1 MARSIRCNPIPAT
14 RILRNTPASHPCG
27 WLFVFLPIPAM
38 PIRSQGTRQGWGPTG
53 TAAMD
58 MRGERNEQRRD
69 HCCRNELHTGA
80 GARAVSGRIDHQD
93 QGEHLRDQEIFWQ
106 LQARAGGMRA
116 GTRWIWIYGRAGA
129 LFPDWAGV
137 VRKLGRVPTMM
148 DYRLHGRYSSRP
160 LVRHFGGWTH
170 VPAGMLEYSR
180 GERVGDDWKDVL
192 DVVAKHL
199 MERPDWPRASRRTLR
214 RTSGGGTLRPTIQDD
229 EPFYGEPM
237 AETPMVFS
245 PTNEAGVAVLF
256 GAVARDLGFRI
267 TRVQN
272 GFPDCEAMLE
282 VEPGRWQRKRI
293 EFEYESRSFLSHGH
307 QAANCNM
314 IVCWRHNWPECPLE
328 VVELKSAVSDR
339 HSAVGERQNSTTDE
353 HG

>member
-116 GTRWIWIYGRAGA
+116 GTRWIWIYGRAGGA
-129 LFPDWAGV
+129 FS
-137 VRKLGRVPTMM
+137 RLGRGGTEAGAGADDDGLPAAWEIQFTSAGAAFWRVDACSGRDAGIQPRGESGR
-148 DYRLHGRYSSRP
+148 RLEGCAGRCGEAFDGETGLAES
-160 LVRHFGGWTH
+160 VAENFETNFGGRNFAADH
-170 VPAGMLEYSR
+170 
-180 GERVGDDWKDVL
+180 
-192 DVVAKHL
+192 
-199 MERPDWPRASRRTLR
+199 
-214 RTSGGGTLRPTIQDD
+214 
-229 EPFYGEPM
+229 
-237 AETPMVFS
+237 
-245 PTNEAGVAVLF
+245 
-256 GAVARDLGFRI
+256 
-267 TRVQN
+267 
-272 GFPDCEAMLE
+272 
-282 VEPGRWQRKRI
+282 PG
-293 EFEYESRSFLSHGH
+293 
-307 QAANCNM
+307 
-314 IVCWRHNWPECPLE
+314 
-328 VVELKSAVSDR
+328 
-339 HSAVGERQNSTTDE
+339 
-353 HG
+353 